1 MRVRL
6 HAHIGSVR
14 GPITRAVKQ
23 RPPSTHP
30 CPSLARAPSHHRHT
44 RRWCAYQHQDYTTTP
59 SVISVICADG
69 WQQRFDVHLDVTI
82 WIAPDHVCMSV
93 RATQANDGPSESGR
107 VIAARVVLYG
117 NFGAEDSHREQIVLH
132 VPIVYTIVQRATRL
146 YSNDWNRCSAF
157 EFSPRVVW
165 TGEQQ
170 VL

>member
-1 MRVRL
+1 MMRVRL

-30 CPSLARAPSHHRHT
+30 CPSLARAPSHQRHT
-44 RRWCAYQHQDYTTTP
+44 RRWCAYQYQDYTT
-59 SVISVICADG
+59 G

-107 VIAARVVLYG
+107 VVAARVVLSMVISELKILIASKLRYPLC
-117 NFGAEDSHREQIVLH
+117 IPL
-132 VPIVYTIVQRATRL
+132 
-146 YSNDWNRCSAF
+146 CSAQRGCTVTIGTGVPCSNSARAF
-157 EFSPRVVW
+157 W